1 MIRQILN
8 QEKGSSLVQVMIA
21 AGLTGVVMTAMTS
34 MFMTQNKQSS
44 HLQNK
49 ADAINVQT
57 LLNSA
62 MMSDEFCSC
71 NFGSVILGSEKK
83 MKLSALKLGCSDPNS
98 EMLNTDKPVSQGSQL
113 IVENIQLENVRNVNA
128 GVDYYMDL
136 VISFKNSLLGNPVKP
151 VRVSFF
157 GSVKPGTLKVQSC
170 RPQATAVIRDMCQS
184 MGGNYNPINGRCSMP
199 PPQVIV
205 QQVMIPVA
213 YGSQAP
219 QSSNPTMQ
227 GSSVAAS
234 AASAAGAGANCAPI
248 IISAD
253 PSPRSPSTVTKTVTQ
268 TNEQDPCATASGI
281 DAVYCQK
288 LGRMPDEAGK
298 AWWLEQ
304 VSSGR
309 ITMSQAEAGIANSSE
324 AAILNAAKAAGL
336 NIRSVN
342 EISGQVD
349 TNVMEIDRA
358 SAENGVSRAQI
369 VEYTKGTL
377 TNDPNVKAV
386 NDLYQDIAGRQAD
399 AAGAAWWLQQIQAGN
414 ATLDDLKKGLQGE
427 VAGRKN

>member
-1 MIRQILN
+1 
-8 QEKGSSLVQVMIA
+8 
-21 AGLTGVVMTAMTS
+21 
-34 MFMTQNKQSS
+34 
-44 HLQNK
+44 
-49 ADAINVQT
+49 
-57 LLNSA
+57 
-62 MMSDEFCSC
+62 
-71 NFGSVILGSEKK
+71 
-83 MKLSALKLGCSDPNS
+83 
-98 EMLNTDKPVSQGSQL
+98 
-113 IVENIQLENVRNVNA
+113 
-128 GVDYYMDL
+128 
-136 VISFKNSLLGNPVKP
+136 
-151 VRVSFF
+151 
-157 GSVKPGTLKVQSC
+157 
-170 RPQATAVIRDMCQS
+170 
-184 MGGNYNPINGRCSMP
+184 MP